1 MNEQKNRNLLK
12 QAIFDGISQR
22 YEEELSATQEF
33 LIYSKARDRKRRR
46 KRILLFVTVVLWALA
61 ALVLSFAYFAGSV
74 RGTVAR
80 VTEEGRAELD
90 IMPQKVLEEV
100 FVGDTVLVKV
110 GSFEAEM
117 PLVEELIP
125 EEGKLQL
132 LLDREDW
139 SVQIC
144 SYREDVCEQ
153 YGVRVGDRVT
163 VRKSKM
169 ER

>member
-1 MNEQKNRNLLK
+1 MDEQKNRNLLK

-33 LIYSKARDRKRRR
+33 LLYSKRLERKRRR
-46 KRILLFVTVVLWALA
+46 MKRILLWIIVAALA
-61 ALVLSFAYFAGSV
+61 SAALAVSFAYFAGSV

-80 VTEEGRAELD
+80 VSEDGRAELD

-100 FVGDTVLVKV
+100 SVGDTALVKV

-125 EEGKLQL
+125 EKGQLQL
-132 LLDREDW
+132 LWDKENGNVL
-139 SVQIC
+139 IC
-144 SYREDVCEQ
+144 SYREDVCER
-153 YGVRVGDRVT
+153 YGIRVGDRVT
-163 VRKSKM
+163 VRKSKN
-169 ER
+169 